1 MSSLTVDVLV
11 GCQVGSQGPC
21 SATNLGFQSL
31 GSMGPVVGSNLRG
44 QLSCS
49 EQVPTWQVRKGPIGV
64 DSWES

>member
-1 MSSLTVDVLV
+1 MCVSSLTVDVLV

-44 QLSCS
+44 HLSCS
-49 EQVPTWQVRKGPIGV
+49 SGSLTGQERA
-64 DSWES
+64 